1 MTTGQRRGRGGGSAE
16 RTGQEEGREKRGFS
30 GGGAREEKARVRVYR
45 RKAAGDQ
52 KIRRGK

>member
-1 MTTGQRRGRGGGSAE
+1 LARCRPWRRGNGEVGE
-16 RTGQEEGREKRGFS
+16 RREKRGFS

-45 RKAAGDQ
+45 REAAGDQ